1 MADSNETP
9 GGQAP
14 TGVSTTSSTAL
25 AAPAPDTKIQAYREM
40 VTATLAFSMIGLFAL
55 AFIAAFFVID
65 DATQFGNMKDML
77 SMLTPIVGMV
87 LGFYF
92 NKASTERRAE
102 SAEEGARAA
111 TEAARQ
117 ASEERA
123 QAQVEATQA
132 TQSLNDVS
140 TAADALLASNGEPI
154 PEPADD
160 SSEGGVMS
168 SVTRGATSRSAT
180 PRGAPPADSA
190 SRIRLEEALKRARRG
205 R

>member
-1 MADSNETP
+1 MADANETR
-9 GGQAP
+9 GGQVS
-14 TGVSTTSSTAL
+14 TGVSTTFSTAL
-25 AAPAPDTKIQAYREM
+25 AAPAPDTKIQAYREK
-40 VTATLAFSMIGLFAL
+40 VTATLAFSMIGLFAVS
-55 AFIAAFFVID
+55 FIAAFFVID

-77 SMLTPIVGMV
+77 SMLTPIVGVV

-140 TAADALLASNGEPI
+140 IAADALLASNGEPI

-168 SVTRGATSRSAT
+168 SVTRDAT
-180 PRGAPPADSA
+180 PRSGTSRGAPQADA
-190 SRIRLEEALKRARRG
+190 APRIRLEEALKRARRG

>member
-9 GGQAP
+9 GGQGQ
-14 TGVSTTSSTAL
+14 TGGSTTSS
-25 AAPAPDTKIQAYREM
+25 APAPGPDPRAQARREQ
-40 VTATLAFSMIGLFAL
+40 VTANLAYAIVGLFAAL
-55 AFIAAFFVID
+55 LIGAFFNLKEEVPF
-65 DATQFGNMKDML
+65 ANVKDLL
-77 SMLTPIVGMV
+77 SMITPIVGVV

-140 TAADALLASNGEPI
+140 TAADELLANNGEPI
-154 PEPADD
+154 PASADD
-160 SSEGGVMS
+160 SSEGTVLS
-168 SVTRGATSRSAT
+168 SVTRGATPRSAT
-180 PRGAPPADSA
+180 RSAPPADAA